1 MDRLGLI
8 AGGGG
13 LPVELASSCVQA
25 GRPVF
30 VIRIKGMADDALK
43 AFPGSDVGLA
53 QFGGML
59 SALRKAGCETICFA
73 GIVQRPDFSKLT
85 PDLRALKSLPA
96 IVAAAKQGDDALL
109 RALLKEFEK
118 EGFHVEGA
126 HQVSAGLTLGEGVLG
141 AVEPAVAHRAD
152 IDKAAAVARHM
163 GDLDIGQGAV
173 VCDGLVLAVEA
184 QEGTDA
190 MLVRCAGLPD
200 DIRGSR
206 AAPRG
211 VLAKMPKP
219 VQDLRVDLPTMGV
232 RTLEHAA
239 EAGLAGVVGEAGGL
253 LLVDREAVIA
263 TADRLGLFVLG
274 LARSAP

>member
-1 MDRLGLI
+1 VTPLGLI

-13 LPVELASSCVQA
+13 LPVELARSCVKA

-30 VIRIKGMADDALK
+30 VIRIKGMADAALDAF
-43 AFPGSDVGLA
+43 AGADVGLA

-59 SALRKAGCETICFA
+59 AALRKAGCEAICFA
-73 GIVQRPDFSKLT
+73 GIVQRPDFSRLT

-96 IVAAAKQGDDALL
+96 IIAAARQGDDALL
-109 RALLKEFEK
+109 RVLLGEFEK
-118 EGFHVEGA
+118 EGFRIEGA
-126 HQVSAGLTLGEGVLG
+126 HEVSAGLTLGEGALG
-141 AVEPAVAHRAD
+141 SVQPSPAHRAD
-152 IDKAAAVARHM
+152 IDKAAAVARHL
-163 GDLDIGQGAV
+163 GELDIGQGAV

-190 MLVRCAGLPD
+190 MLVRCAGLPAD
-200 DIRGSR
+200 VRGSP

-219 VQDLRVDLPTMGV
+219 VQDLRVDLPTVGV
-232 RTLEHAA
+232 NTIERAA

-253 LLVDREAVIA
+253 LLVDRDAVRLA
-263 TADRLGLFVLG
+263 ADRLGLFVHG
-274 LARSAP
+274 LPRAGS

>member
-1 MDRLGLI
+1 VTPLGLI

-13 LPVELASSCVQA
+13 LPVELARTCVQA

-30 VIRIKGMADDALK
+30 VIRIKGMADEALQ
-43 AFPGSDVGLA
+43 AFPGADVGLA

-59 SALRKAGCETICFA
+59 NALRKAGCETICFA
-73 GIVQRPDFSKLT
+73 GIVQRPDFSKLQ

-96 IVAAAKQGDDALL
+96 VIAASKQGDDALL
-109 RALLKEFEK
+109 RALLQEFEK

-126 HQVSAGLTLGEGVLG
+126 HEVSAGLTLAEGVLG
-141 AVEPAVAHRAD
+141 SVQPGPAHRAD
-152 IDKAAAVARHM
+152 IERAAAVARHLGEM
-163 GDLDIGQGAV
+163 DVGQGAV

-190 MLVRCAGLPD
+190 MLARCAGLPE

-232 RTLEHAA
+232 RTMERAA
-239 EAGLAGVVGEAGGL
+239 EAGLAGVVGQAGGL
-253 LLVDREAVIA
+253 LLVDREETRAA
-263 TADRLGLFVLG
+263 ADRLGLFVLG
-274 LARSAP
+274 LPKP

>member
-1 MDRLGLI
+1 VTPLGLI

-13 LPVELASSCVQA
+13 LPVELARSCVQA
-25 GRPVF
+25 GRRVF
-30 VIRIKGMADDALK
+30 VIRIKGMADDALQ
-43 AFPGSDVGLA
+43 AFEGADVGLA

-73 GIVQRPDFSKLT
+73 GIVQRPDFNKLT

-96 IVAAAKQGDDALL
+96 VIAAARKGDDALL
-109 RALLKEFEK
+109 RALLGEFEK
-118 EGFHVEGA
+118 EGFRVEGA
-126 HQVSAGLTLGEGVLG
+126 HEVSAGLTLGEGALG
-141 AVEPAVAHRAD
+141 AVQPTSAHRAD
-152 IDKAAAVARHM
+152 IDKAAAVAHHLGEM
-163 GDLDIGQGAV
+163 DIGQGAV

-190 MLVRCAGLPD
+190 MLLRCAGLPD

-206 AAPRG
+206 TTPRG

-219 VQDLRVDLPTMGV
+219 VQDLRIDLPTVGV
-232 RTLEHAA
+232 RTIERAA

-253 LLVDREAVIA
+253 LLVDRDAVREA
-263 TADRLGLFVLG
+263 ADRLGLFVLG
-274 LARSAP
+274 LPKAAA